1 MVDFHRPSHIAI
13 LALPDTFVSYLFI
26 CCFILLQ
33 MRIAYDAII
42 LREQTA
48 VLHPEDL
55 YIAMDHH
62 HDMIRV
68 SHSIIVM

>member
-1 MVDFHRPSHIAI
+1 M
-13 LALPDTFVSYLFI
+13 
-26 CCFILLQ
+26 LQ

-68 SHSIIVM
+68 SCSIIVM